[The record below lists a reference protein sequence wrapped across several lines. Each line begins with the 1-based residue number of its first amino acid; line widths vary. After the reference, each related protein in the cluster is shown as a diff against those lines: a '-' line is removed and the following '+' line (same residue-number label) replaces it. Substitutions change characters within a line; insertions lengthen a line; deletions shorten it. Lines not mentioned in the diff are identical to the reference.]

1 MTRGDGNVVTKF
13 ERPEQNLDLGE
24 VLRELG
30 HTPESFA
37 RVIDRNP
44 SGFRRIVRG
53 ETTMLPPSTVRE
65 IIDGL
70 FAEGFQGDPRTIKQ
84 LGAMGWREGARV
96 LRARTVHQRGVIA
109 GRQTVLP
116 DTPVSEALASLMQA
130 LGRKEVDRVYRR
142 VFGTRPDEKE

>member
-1 MTRGDGNVVTKF
+1 MGNDMTGF

-53 ETTMLPPSTVRE
+53 ETTMLTSHSARE

-84 LGAMGWREGARV
+84 LGAMGWREGARA
-96 LRARTVHQRGVIA
+96 LRERTMREREAFSRRQRSTSGTYVF
-109 GRQTVLP
+109 T
-116 DTPVSEALASLMQA
+116 ALANLMRG
-130 LGRKEVDRVYRR
+130 LGREEVDRVYEK
-142 VFGTRPDEKE
+142 VFGAKPGENE